1 MNAFCRLI
9 DVSSCAFIKRDYIK
23 LGYLRLIG
31 YRLLSLLSL
40 DDLILHNES
49 FLPCID
55 LLYLL
60 VCLLRND
67 SIMPPCYN
75 HNSYLRLDNS
85 FQCEHLYSRIVTHC

>member
-1 MNAFCRLI
+1 MSVFYL
-9 DVSSCAFIKRDYIK
+9 SSCAFIKGDYIK

-67 SIMPPCYN
+67 SIKPPFVIFL
-75 HNSYLRLDNS
+75 SAPGQFFS
-85 FQCEHLYSRIVTHC
+85 M